1 MNVIRLRV
9 WDVIEYEGEYED
21 YNERIHESF
30 TCPVLAGLCARRRFA
45 RLDGTDYWW
54 DEYHGISV
62 RTHLLN
68 ATIGGCHA

>member
-1 MNVIRLRV
+1 MNVTKLRV

-21 YNERIHESF
+21 YDERIHESF
-30 TCPVLAGLCARRRFA
+30 TCPVLAGLCARRRLA
-45 RLDGTDYWW
+45 RLDGTDYWR
-54 DEYHGISV
+54 DGFHGLGV